1 VENKKISIFIALYIF
16 YSGIILAQIDF
27 TSSNIPLI
35 FIETSGQEILDDPRI
50 IANMKVINNT
60 GSRNYLTD
68 SINGYDGRISIEI
81 RGSTSQSFPKKQY
94 GFETQKS
101 DGSNNNVS
109 LLGLPSENDWIL
121 SAPYSDKSLIRNI
134 LAFKLSETLG
144 NYASRTKLCELF
156 LNDEY
161 KGVYVLTEK
170 IKRDE
175 NRVDI
180 SKLKPDEINGD
191 DLTGGYIIKID
202 KNTGNS
208 GPSWN
213 SDSGVV
219 FLFDTPKHD
228 EIVFEQKEYIKN
240 YINAFEQALI
250 SEDYADENTGYR
262 KYINENSFID
272 FFIVNEVSKNVDGY
286 FLSTFLFKD
295 KDSKGGKLSIGP
307 VWDYNLSF
315 GNAYYREGYRTDGFQ
330 FQINPSTWW
339 WNRILQD
346 DTFVSNLKNRWC
358 NFRDDLLSD
367 ETIIST
373 IDSLT
378 TLLDESQERNFQK
391 WDVLGKNIWPNYYIG
406 ESYEDEIENLKNWT
420 IERFEWLDDT
430 LKCIVSSV
438 QINSFKNQIY
448 PNPANAKIIL
458 KANLLQA
465 LGEILI
471 TDMTGKIV
479 KQFQTQKSITEID
492 ISNME
497 NGIYFVI
504 VGGVSQKLVKK

>member
-1 VENKKISIFIALYIF
+1 M
-16 YSGIILAQIDF
+16 AQIDF

-161 KGVYVLTEK
+161 MGVYVLTEK

-272 FFIVNEVSKNVDGY
+272 FNASKED
-286 FLSTFLFKD
+286 LSVYARAEKEL
-295 KDSKGGKLSIGP
+295 
-307 VWDYNLSF
+307 
-315 GNAYYREGYRTDGFQ
+315 
-330 FQINPSTWW
+330 
-339 WNRILQD
+339 
-346 DTFVSNLKNRWC
+346 
-358 NFRDDLLSD
+358 
-367 ETIIST
+367 
-373 IDSLT
+373 
-378 TLLDESQERNFQK
+378 
-391 WDVLGKNIWPNYYIG
+391 
-406 ESYEDEIENLKNWT
+406 
-420 IERFEWLDDT
+420 
-430 LKCIVSSV
+430 
-438 QINSFKNQIY
+438 
-448 PNPANAKIIL
+448 
-458 KANLLQA
+458 
-465 LGEILI
+465 
-471 TDMTGKIV
+471 
-479 KQFQTQKSITEID
+479 
-492 ISNME
+492 
-497 NGIYFVI
+497 
-504 VGGVSQKLVKK
+504 